1 MTAKKPQTK
10 RKTTKKP
17 LTLEQEAELFVKDKN
32 TTPLPEL
39 PLSSLRQM
47 LASSILSG
55 LLARGGN
62 NRAQELVDEA
72 YRYADL
78 VLQHN
83 KQQ

>member
-1 MTAKKPQTK
+1 MTVKKPQTK

-17 LTLEQEAELFVKDKN
+17 LTLEQEAEQFVKTKN

-39 PLSSLRQM
+39 PLSSLRQL

-55 LLARGGN
+55 LLARGGS
-62 NRAQELVDEA
+62 NRATELVDEA

-78 VLQHN
+78 VLQH